1 MRRERWPLDGKVILI
16 TGGARGIGLATAAE
30 LARRGAVP
38 VLADVDEP
46 ALADAARQL
55 EVQTIV
61 VDVTDYAA
69 CEGAVAAAV
78 DRHGR
83 LDGVWAN
90 AGVAAMGPVELVEP
104 DVWRRVIEVNLLGAY
119 NTVRAALPHVIE
131 ARGHVAITASLAS
144 FGHAPGLSA
153 YCATKAGVE
162 AFGDSLRVE
171 VAHQGVTVS
180 VLHPS
185 WIGTDMVRE
194 GDEASAAFLRLR
206 QALRPPL
213 NKTYP
218 VESVAGPIAD
228 AFERRQARVFLP
240 AFVKIVYRVRNQ
252 ANSGLSLREQ
262 LKVAPDMRRVFEKQA
277 KDEGAR
283 SAAFGP
289 RWGHTE
295 SPRPR

>member
-1 MRRERWPLDGKVILI
+1 MKRQHWSLAGKVILI
-16 TGGARGIGLATAAE
+16 TGGGRGIGLATAAE
-30 LARRGAVP
+30 LAGRGAVP
-38 VLADVDEP
+38 VLADIDEA
-46 ALADAARQL
+46 ALAEAAKQFAAD
-55 EVQTIV
+55 VQTV
-61 VDVTDYAA
+61 VLDVTDYAA
-69 CEGAVAAAV
+69 CEAAVAATV

-83 LDGVWAN
+83 LDGIWAN

-104 DVWRRVIEVNLLGAY
+104 DVWRRVIEVNLLGVY
-119 NTVRAALPHVIE
+119 NTVRAALPAVIE
-131 ARGHVAITASLAS
+131 ARGHVAMTASLAS

-162 AFGDSLRVE
+162 AFADSLRVE
-171 VAHQGVTVS
+171 VAHQGVSVS

-218 VESVAGPIAD
+218 VESVARPIAD
-228 AFERRQARVFLP
+228 AFERRQPRVFLP
-240 AFVKIVYRVRNQ
+240 AFVKIVYRLRNQ

-262 LKVAPDMRRVFEKQA
+262 LKVAPEMRRLFAAQA
-277 KDEGAR
+277 KQEGAR

-289 RWGHTE
+289 RWG
-295 SPRPR
+295 R

>member
-1 MRRERWPLDGKVILI
+1 MRRGRWPLRGKIMLI
-16 TGGARGIGLATAAE
+16 TGGARGIGLVTARE

-46 ALADAARQL
+46 ALAEAAGQL
-55 EVQTIV
+55 AGDVQTV
-61 VDVTDYAA
+61 PLDVTDYGA
-69 CEGAVAAAV
+69 CEAAVAAAL

-119 NTVRAALPHVIE
+119 NTVRAALPAVVE

-162 AFGDSLRVE
+162 AFADSLRVE
-171 VAHQGVTVS
+171 VAHQGVSVS
-180 VLHPS
+180 VLHPT

-194 GDEASAAFLRLR
+194 GDEASAAFARLR
-206 QALRPPL
+206 QSLRGPL
-213 NKTYP
+213 GKTYP
-218 VESVAGPIAD
+218 VDSVAAPIAD
-228 AFERRQARVFLP
+228 GFERRAPRIFLP
-240 AFVKIVYRVRNQ
+240 AFVKIVYRMRNQ
-252 ANSGLSLREQ
+252 ANSGITQREM
-262 LKVAPDMRRVFEKQA
+262 LKVAPEMRGLFDRQA
-277 KDEGAR
+277 KQEGGRA
-283 SAAFGP
+283 AAFGP
-289 RWGHTE
+289 RWG
-295 SPRPR
+295 R

>member
-1 MRRERWPLDGKVILI
+1 MRRGRWPLDGKVILI
-16 TGGARGIGLATAAE
+16 TGGGRGIGLASAAE
-30 LARRGAVP
+30 LARRGATP
-38 VLADVDEP
+38 VLADVDEA
-46 ALADAARQL
+46 ALADAAKQL
-55 EVQTIV
+55 GGDVQTV
-61 VDVTDYAA
+61 VLDVTDYAGCA
-69 CEGAVAAAV
+69 AAVAATL

-104 DVWRRVIEVNLLGAY
+104 DVWRRVIEVNLVGVY
-119 NTVRAALPHVIE
+119 NTVRAALPAVIE
-131 ARGHVAITASLAS
+131 ARGHVAMTASLAS

-171 VAHQGVTVS
+171 VAHQGVSVS

-213 NKTYP
+213 NETYP
-218 VESVAGPIAD
+218 VESVARPIAD
-228 AFERRQARVFLP
+228 AFERRQPRVFLP
-240 AFVKIVYRVRNQ
+240 AFVQVIYRLRNQ

-262 LKVAPDMRRVFEKQA
+262 LKVAPEMRRLFAEQA
-277 KDEGAR
+277 KEEGAR

-289 RWGHTE
+289 RWG
-295 SPRPR
+295 R